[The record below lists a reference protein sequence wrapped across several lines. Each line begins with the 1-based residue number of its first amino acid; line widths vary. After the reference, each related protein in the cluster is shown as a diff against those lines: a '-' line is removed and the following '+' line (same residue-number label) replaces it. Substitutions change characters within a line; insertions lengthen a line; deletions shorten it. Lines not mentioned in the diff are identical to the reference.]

1 VALAGTIG
9 EGAGMNH
16 DDDIHAYASIVQR
29 PMTLEMAIEE
39 AEQMLADAAEST
51 IRVVLI
57 GCTIGRASLPSRND
71 ETLGVMHVSKVQEI
85 ARSI

>member
-1 VALAGTIG
+1 MNYDAG
-9 EGAGMNH
+9 
-16 DDDIHAYASIVQR
+16 IHAYASIVQR

-39 AEQMLADAAEST
+39 AEQILADAAEST

-57 GCTIGRASLPSRND
+57 GWTIGRASLPSRND

-85 ARSI
+85 ARSIY